1 MLRTSGA
8 GMDEEDGLARKEDP
22 TSLWLDDWA
31 AGAPWE
37 NASHTDPVGLAHT
50 LT

>member
-1 MLRTSGA
+1 ME
-8 GMDEEDGLARKEDP
+8 EEDELARKEDP

-37 NASHTDPVGLAHT
+37 KYASHTDPVGLAHT